1 MRKLSDI
8 TNQIKNAMNKSR
20 GLNDADFD
28 KLLANIQ
35 FVTKNITQTRK
46 RYKSVILECS
56 SFREYVARQKVLHQT
71 NLISKDK
78 F

>member
-1 MRKLSDI
+1 MKKLSDI
-8 TNQIKNAMNKSR
+8 TNQIENAMNKSR

-56 SFREYVARQKVLHQT
+56 SFRDCLG
-71 NLISKDK
+71 S
-78 F
+78 